1 MKYLYA
7 GLCIL
12 TAVIWVPAVVCVIL
26 ASIRQAPPMELF
38 TWSIIAILAVTAGR
52 LAGSLLKAEIECD
65 DKTKEKETPRSD

>member
-1 MKYLYA
+1 
-7 GLCIL
+7 
-12 TAVIWVPAVVCVIL
+12 
-26 ASIRQAPPMELF
+26 MELF